1 MSAYK
6 IYLDRFILP
15 EVGRRVSYPY
25 NILEPKEL
33 SEIEFEPITIFYGS
47 NGSGKSTLLNIIA
60 RKLCVEMLDRGNDAE
75 TLQPFI
81 NACKYK
87 VTAPFNEH
95 CDIPEDSRFIRS
107 EEVMHGIIKV
117 RQHNER
123 VKDHIRNANPELYER
138 FFNNPDDNLGY
149 VWSYDRWIYRALENY
164 SEARSNG
171 ELAFDYFQ
179 DNITEGTLVLLD
191 EPENSLSPK
200 FQKELAKMIS
210 DYARFF
216 KCQFI
221 IATHSPF
228 LLSIPEAKIYDLDA
242 LPAQVRQWTELENIK
257 IYAELFKN
265 FTNPANN
272 INEDW

>member
-6 IYLDRFILP
+6 IYLEKFALP
-15 EVGRRVSYPY
+15 DLNTKITYPY
-25 NILEPKEL
+25 NVLNQKGLKEV
-33 SEIEFEPITIFYGS
+33 EFEPITMLYGS

-60 RKLCVEMLDRGNDAE
+60 RKLSVEMFDRGNDAE
-75 TLQPFI
+75 TLQPYI
-81 NACKYK
+81 NACRYK

-95 CDIPEDSRFIRS
+95 CDIPEGSRFIRS
-107 EEVMHGIIKV
+107 EEVMHRIVKV

-123 VKDHIRNANPELYER
+123 VKEHIRNVNPELYEC
-138 FFNNPDDNLGY
+138 FFNNTNDNIGY
-149 VWSYDRWIYRALENY
+149 VWSDDRWIYNALEKFCE
-164 SEARSNG
+164 SQSNG

-179 DNITEGTLVLLD
+179 DSIAEETLVLLD

-228 LLSIPEAKIYDLDA
+228 LLAIPEAKIYDLDVV
-242 LPAQVRQWTELENIK
+242 PAQARSWTELENIK
-257 IYAELFKN
+257 IYAGLFKN
-265 FTNPANN
+265 
-272 INEDW
+272 IKL